1 MPTPTQIQNDAL
13 FALATQQEECGL
25 PVTGPI
31 LQFDGM
37 KMLALEL
44 EKIQKE
50 MTDKDAIMAQQLH
63 DELNGHGGV
72 VASGHRGVV
81 ASGHR
86 GVVASGH
93 RGVVASGHRGVV
105 ASGIGRAD
113 AMTDS
118 EFHLWLASGSGSSE
132 SRTHA
137 ERLEAL
143 KRMPL

>member
-81 ASGHR
+81 ASG
-86 GVVASGH
+86 
-93 RGVVASGHRGVV
+93 
-105 ASGIGRAD
+105 IGRAD